1 VSVAWTQR
9 DGTKIPLDR
18 MTDTHLVNAMAMC
31 MRNSERIDLP
41 EAKRKVAN
49 YWVEMFK
56 TEMRLREREHHLF
69 DDDDLCIDGVDRYGS
84 LQ

>member
-1 VSVAWTQR
+1 MSVAWTQR

-18 MTDTHLVNAMAMC
+18 MTDDHLVNALAMC
-31 MRNSERIDLP
+31 LRNFERAHFP
-41 EAKRKVAN
+41 EAKKKVAS
-49 YWVEMFK
+49 YWIEMFK

-69 DDDDLCIDGVDRYGS
+69 DDDDLCIGGVDRYGS